1 MCISKAGPQAR
12 ARPGPLSVP
21 ICLCVCP
28 RSQVWRKTREKVRVS
43 YWCTQRNFCKVE
55 LYKFLVPTDVDPILF
70 PCFFFVT
77 RRLGVLSDRDEPCAR
92 ARARSFLVL
101 LRCKAA
107 LRHSRRWLLGDGKGS
122 RHRRGIAWRQRAYRE
137 PFAGQLDVSAVAIRL
152 AVPNVQLTTRV
163 LDASDEMAVQAFGE
177 ELDTH
182 EHRWD
187 VLICTAAG
195 KAPHGPIG
203 ELPTSD
209 TAALF
214 ASKFWT
220 AHNSCKHI
228 APRLTDGGAVALT
241 AGVLNR
247 RPGLNCSPLA
257 AVNGTLELTLLAP
270 NLIFTRTRT

>member
-1 MCISKAGPQAR
+1 M
-12 ARPGPLSVP
+12 L
-21 ICLCVCP
+21 
-28 RSQVWRKTREKVRVS
+28 
-43 YWCTQRNFCKVE
+43 
-55 LYKFLVPTDVDPILF
+55 
-70 PCFFFVT
+70 FFVT
-77 RRLGVLSDRDEPCAR
+77 RRLGVHLARTAMSLVRALALALSSCCCA
-92 ARARSFLVL
+92 ARPLSAIVVGGSSGMG
-101 LRCKAA
+101 KAA
-107 LRHSRRWLLGDGKGS
+107 AIAVASRGGS
-122 RHRRGIAWRQRAYRE
+122 VLIASRSQDK
-137 PFAGQLDVSAVAIRL
+137 LDVSAVAIRL

>member
-1 MCISKAGPQAR
+1 
-12 ARPGPLSVP
+12 
-21 ICLCVCP
+21 
-28 RSQVWRKTREKVRVS
+28 
-43 YWCTQRNFCKVE
+43 
-55 LYKFLVPTDVDPILF
+55 
-70 PCFFFVT
+70 
-77 RRLGVLSDRDEPCAR
+77 
-92 ARARSFLVL
+92 VL

>member
-1 MCISKAGPQAR
+1 MRLRAFALALSSCCCA
-12 ARPGPLSVP
+12 ARPLSAIVVGGSSGMGKAAAVAVASRGGSVL
-21 ICLCVCP
+21 IVS
-28 RSQVWRKTREKVRVS
+28 RSQDK
-43 YWCTQRNFCKVE
+43 
-55 LYKFLVPTDVDPILF
+55 
-70 PCFFFVT
+70 
-77 RRLGVLSDRDEPCAR
+77 
-92 ARARSFLVL
+92 
-101 LRCKAA
+101 
-107 LRHSRRWLLGDGKGS
+107 
-122 RHRRGIAWRQRAYRE
+122 
-137 PFAGQLDVSAVAIRL
+137 LDSSAEEIRL
-152 AVPNVQLTTRV
+152 AVPNVKLTTRV
-163 LDASDEMAVQAFGE
+163 LDASDEVAVQAFGE

-187 VLICTAAG
+187 ALICTAAG

-257 AVNGTLELTLLAP
+257 AVNGALELILILT
-270 NLIFTRTRT
+270 LIFTLTLTQIQTRTRRARGAHTRTRARVRAAAEGDPAACSL